1 MAPHLLSVSAS
12 FWANWLR
19 GQELNLR
26 LPGYEPGGLPTV
38 LPRINIHVPPER
50 VELRQ
55 PACKAEALPL
65 SYRGVRRDDTIRTC
79 NLLVPNQVRFTNCA
93 TSRLAR
99 TEGLEPPA
107 GDFGDRCSTS

>member
-1 MAPHLLSVSAS
+1 
-12 FWANWLR
+12 
-19 GQELNLR
+19 
-26 LPGYEPGGLPTV
+26 YEPGGLPTV

-107 GDFGDRCSTS
+107 GDFGDRCSTSSATSASNRWRATNSLSSVWKTDVHPV